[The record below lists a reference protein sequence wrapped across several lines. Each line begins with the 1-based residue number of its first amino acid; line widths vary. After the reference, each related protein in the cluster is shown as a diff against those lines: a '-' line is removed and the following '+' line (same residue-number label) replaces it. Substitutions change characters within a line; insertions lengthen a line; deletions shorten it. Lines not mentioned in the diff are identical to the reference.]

1 MIRLSFFG
9 NHRIRLM
16 RLMRLKCL
24 LRPVRSITYLEFLVR
39 ARLFFITGSDQHL
52 GCFFLFFFWAE
63 RLRLRANHLGRGGGN
78 IYLCICTLTL
88 TKSHF
93 LGKKVLSHPY
103 GFSSNFVRLACWGFA
118 PLTRSS
124 AGKRSPWGGFFFLS
138 SHFCCGHILTLSFR
152 FFVGE
157 VVTCQNR
164 WRFFPSLSR
173 WAIRLCISCL
183 IARSPQ
189 SNPAADYL

>member
-24 LRPVRSITYLEFLVR
+24 LRPVQILRSIHIFNFWYAPV
-39 ARLFFITGSDQHL
+39 SSSSL
-52 GCFFLFFFWAE
+52 GQISIWGVFFLFFFWAE

-103 GFSSNFVRLACWGFA
+103 GFSSNFLLLACWGFA

-124 AGKRSPWGGFFFLS
+124 AGKRSPWGGFFFYHLISVADTYSLFLFGS
-138 SHFCCGHILTLSFR
+138 SWVKLLRARIDGV
-152 FFVGE
+152 FFS
-157 VVTCQNR
+157 
-164 WRFFPSLSR
+164 PSPGGLFVCVFL
-173 WAIRLCISCL
+173 A
-183 IARSPQ
+183 
-189 SNPAADYL
+189 